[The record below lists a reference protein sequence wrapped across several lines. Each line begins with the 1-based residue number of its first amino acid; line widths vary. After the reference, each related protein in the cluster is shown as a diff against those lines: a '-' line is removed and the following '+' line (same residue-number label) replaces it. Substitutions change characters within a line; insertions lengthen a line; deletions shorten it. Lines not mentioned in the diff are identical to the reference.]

1 MDTHF
6 DIIRQN
12 NKKLCINKSFRNTS
26 FEQALLIGKEYLQK
40 HFKLTAVTSSHF
52 CRVYKLVVRFNNVD
66 TCLYLKEHLSRGILD
81 TIKHIIRP
89 GRAKRA
95 FDASLMLQNNGFDAP
110 VVIALLERRLGL
122 FRTGGVLITKE
133 VENAEPILKSL
144 TDSCPNRDSAL
155 DRRRNL
161 IAGFGQTIGQMHAD
175 GIFHGDLRAGNIM
188 VRDEKNNWRF
198 FFLDNERTRKF
209 RKLPARLRVRNLVQL
224 QISSTAII
232 GNTDRMRFYKKY
244 LVENTMSRMEGR
256 KPAKKVFKKTI
267 RRLRGRTEIG
277 NRSNKYLQ
285 TNDEFLRIENDRYLA
300 VFDRSLCEGA
310 EPFDLIEKT
319 DALMDDGKVIKSDTT
334 TFLSLVSWNNKEV
347 VIKRYNHKGL
357 IHSLRHTIKGS
368 RAKRSWLNGQLLTLL
383 NIPTPKPL
391 AFIEQRKGLL
401 LWKSYLVT
409 EYVPAQKLCDFL
421 RDDRISGQEKK
432 ETAERLR
439 RLLDKLGEYRITHGD
454 LKPTNILITRNG
466 PVLTDLDAM
475 KSYKWSRF
483 FRINQSKDT
492 DRLCRSNETL
502 KDILQKRNY

>member
-12 NKKLCINKSFRNTS
+12 NKKLYINKSFRNTS
-26 FEQALLIGKEYLQK
+26 FESACGGLIGKEYLQK

-66 TCLYLKEHLSRGILD
+66 TCLYLKEHLSRGLRD

-110 VVIALLERRLGL
+110 IVIALLERRSAFGG

-133 VENAEPILKSL
+133 VENAEPILKAL

-155 DRRRNL
+155 DRRRSL

-209 RKLPARLRVRNLVQL
+209 RKLPARLRVKNLVQL
-224 QISSTAII
+224 QISSTTII
-232 GNTDRMRFYKKY
+232 GNTDRVRFYKRY
-244 LVENTMSRMEGR
+244 LVKNTMSRMEG
-256 KPAKKVFKKTI
+256 KKLAEKVFKKTI

-285 TNDEFLRIENDRYLA
+285 TSEKFLRIENDRYLA

-310 EPFDLIEKT
+310 EPFDFIEKI
-319 DALMDDGKVIKSDTT
+319 DALMDNGKVIKSDTT
-334 TFLSLVSWNNKEV
+334 TYLSLVSWNNKRV

-357 IHSLRHTIKGS
+357 IHSLRHTIKKS
-368 RAKRSWLNGQLLTLL
+368 RARRCWLYGHLLGML

-391 AFIEQRKGLL
+391 AFIEERKGVF

-409 EYVPAQKLCDFL
+409 EFVDGPNLWNFL
-421 RDDRISGQEKK
+421 RNDNIAEQQKSAVIDQVINQFEILRKYRIS
-432 ETAERLR
+432 
-439 RLLDKLGEYRITHGD
+439 HGD
-454 LKPTNILITRNG
+454 TKHTNILITANG
-466 PVLTDLDAM
+466 PVLTDLDGM
-475 KSYKWSRF
+475 KSYRTNLIYHRRQTRDVAHFLEKLE
-483 FRINQSKDT
+483 K
-492 DRLCRSNETL
+492 
-502 KDILQKRNY
+502 

>member
-12 NKKLCINKSFRNTS
+12 NKKLYINKSFRNTS
-26 FEQALLIGKEYLQK
+26 FESACGGLIGKEYLQK
-40 HFKLTAVTSSHF
+40 HFELTAVPSSHF

-110 VVIALLERRLGL
+110 IVIALLERRSTFGG
-122 FRTGGVLITKE
+122 FRTGGALITKE

-144 TDSCPNRDSAL
+144 TDSCPNRDNAL
-155 DRRRNL
+155 DRRRSL

-188 VRDEKNNWRF
+188 ARDEKNNWRF

-209 RKLPARLRVRNLVQL
+209 RKLPARLRVKNLVQL
-224 QISSTAII
+224 QISSTTII
-232 GNTDRMRFYKKY
+232 GDTDRMRFYKRY
-244 LVENTMSRMEGR
+244 LVKNTMSRMEG
-256 KPAKKVFKKTI
+256 KILAEKVFKKTI

-285 TNDEFLRIENDRYLA
+285 TNEEFLRIENDRYLA

-310 EPFDLIEKT
+310 DPFDLIEKT
-319 DALMDDGKVIKSDTT
+319 DALMDNGKVIKSDTT
-334 TFLSLVSWNNKEV
+334 TYLSLLLWNNKRV

-357 IHSLRHTIKGS
+357 IHSLRYTIKGS

-383 NIPTPKPL
+383 NILTPKPL

-421 RDDRISGQEKK
+421 QDDRISGQEKK

-454 LKPTNILITRNG
+454 LKPTNILITKNG
-466 PVLTDLDAM
+466 TVLTDLDSVKIH
-475 KSYKWSRF
+475 KSNVIYQYRRTKDMERF
-483 FRINQSKDT
+483 TKLIS
-492 DRLCRSNETL
+492 SE
-502 KDILQKRNY
+502 